1 MPMKDGTLLE
11 RTGKERST
19 GEITVYIYVCW
30 CWCGYFCSNCKEMA
44 STILF
49 VVMAIL
55 ACILLLI
62 ASITASIGAADAFN
76 SSTYNT
82 NSRTRSAHQYLTI
95 AAALGWSSLVT
106 LIVILIV
113 AAVAGGFSTTEV
125 SQALLTKS
133 NPTKADLIAA
143 YKGEKELA
151 GGHTT
156 QLIVLV
162 ILIIVAIVTLVV
174 GVLAVL
180 AAVQLGGVS
189 PKDAKSS
196 SAYTMSIITAVAGV
210 GGIAI
215 MIVAVISYIGIR
227 KARQVQLKE
236 TEAFVALTEQKLG
249 VTPTQLE
256 GAVVNIK

>member
-1 MPMKDGTLLE
+1 
-11 RTGKERST
+11 
-19 GEITVYIYVCW
+19 
-30 CWCGYFCSNCKEMA
+30 MA

-55 ACILLLI
+55 AGVLLLI

-82 NSRTRSAHQYLTI
+82 NSKTRSAHQYLTI
-95 AAALGWSSLVT
+95 AAALGWSALVT
-106 LIVILIV
+106 LIIILIV

-143 YKGEKELA
+143 YKGEKELS

-156 QLIVLV
+156 QIIVLI
-162 ILIIVAIVTLVV
+162 ILIIIAIITFIV
-174 GVLAVL
+174 GILAIL
-180 AAVQLGGVS
+180 AAIQLGGVS
-189 PKDAKSS
+189 PKDSKSS
-196 SAYTMSIITAVAGV
+196 SAYTMAIITAVAGV

-215 MIVAVISYIGIR
+215 MIVAVVSYIGIR
-227 KARQVQLKE
+227 KAREQQLKE

-249 VTPTQLE
+249 VTPSELAAAT
-256 GAVVNIK
+256 ATPTKV